1 MSYVQ
6 GLKVAPPEAPTTG
19 YMFGKGVYFADMSSK
34 SANYCF
40 TNRQVWWSYL
50 PEVLRIQAF
59 YPLGNTRYPTTT
71 TKEEGE
77 KISCPSLR
85 KQAKKKILD
94 FYNVVTSK

>member
-1 MSYVQ
+1 MPYVQ

-50 PEVLRIQAF
+50 PAVLRIQAF
-59 YPLGNTRYPTTT
+59 YPLGNRYPKT
-71 TKEEGE
+71 TKKRRG
-77 KISCPSLR
+77 
-85 KQAKKKILD
+85 KKIVGLL
-94 FYNVVTSK
+94 FINKQKRKSNISTVL